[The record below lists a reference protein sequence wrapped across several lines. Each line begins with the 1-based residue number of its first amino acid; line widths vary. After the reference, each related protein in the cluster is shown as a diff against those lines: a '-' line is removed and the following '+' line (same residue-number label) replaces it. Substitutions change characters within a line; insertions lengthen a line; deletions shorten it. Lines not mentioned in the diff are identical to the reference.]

1 MTGRFAGYRVLV
13 AGASRGIGRAIA
25 EAFAAEG
32 AALAICARGADGVT
46 AAAQSLQRHGGAV
59 FAEPCDLA
67 NGAEIERWVAAGI
80 ASLGGVDVLVSNAS
94 AAAMGWSDEAWQ
106 ANFMVDVLGAVRL
119 TRAAEA
125 ALHLSAH
132 ASVLYI
138 SSVSGLGPS
147 LRGPAYAAAKAALNN
162 LTQSQALALA
172 AKRIRV
178 NAILPGSIEF
188 PGGSWEQRR
197 TSEPDLY
204 NRVLARVPWGR
215 MGTVEEIAEPALFL
229 ASPAARW
236 ITGQTLAI
244 DGGQGLS

>member
-1 MTGRFAGYRVLV
+1 MTSRFAGTRVLV

-32 AALAICARGADGVT
+32 AALAICARGAEGVT
-46 AAAQSLQRHGGAV
+46 EAAASLKRHGRTV
-59 FAEPCDLA
+59 VAEPCDLA
-67 NGAEIERWVAAGI
+67 NGDQIDHWVATSI
-80 ASLGGVDVLVSNAS
+80 AALGGVDVLVSNAS
-94 AAAMGWSDEAWQ
+94 AAAMGSGDAAWQ

-125 ALHLSAH
+125 ALTQSSQ

-138 SSVSGLGPS
+138 SSISGLGPS
-147 LRGPAYAAAKAALNN
+147 TRAPAYAAAKAALNN
-162 LTQSQALALA
+162 LTQSQALDLA
-172 AKRIRV
+172 PKRIRV

-197 TSEPDLY
+197 TSDPALY
-204 NRVLARVPWGR
+204 NQVLARVPWGR
-215 MGTVEEIAEPALFL
+215 MGTVEEIAQPALFL
-229 ASPAARW
+229 ASSAAQW